1 MQNCKTSENQTMCRI
16 LRIAC
21 ATALAVAFTVA
32 LPQPAR
38 AANVTPPRV
47 PPNIEVPTG
56 NTLFLVGHGVG
67 TQNYICLPCPNPS
80 TATCPDT
87 SGFAYILFTPEATLF
102 EPEDN
107 TKQLITHFFSPNRN
121 PTESGENEGTIRVT
135 WQDSQDTSTVWAKLN
150 INPDGSA
157 ASASASS
164 DPTFVAKGA
173 VNWLLLKAVGAEVG
187 PTGGD
192 TLSDT
197 TFIQRLNTS
206 GGLAPT
212 DCASSADVGKQ
223 AFEPYT
229 ADYFFYKAADDN

>member
-1 MQNCKTSENQTMCRI
+1 M
-16 LRIAC
+16 
-21 ATALAVAFTVA
+21 
-32 LPQPAR
+32 
-38 AANVTPPRV
+38 
-47 PPNIEVPTG
+47 
-56 NTLFLVGHGVG
+56 
-67 TQNYICLPCPNPS
+67 
-80 TATCPDT
+80 
-87 SGFAYILFTPEATLF
+87 
-102 EPEDN
+102 
-107 TKQLITHFFSPNRN
+107 
-121 PTESGENEGTIRVT
+121 
-135 WQDSQDTSTVWAKLN
+135 N
-150 INPDGSA
+150 INSDGSA
-157 ASASASS
+157 ASVSASS

-229 ADYFFYKAADDN
+229 ADYFFYKEDSN